1 MLNNIDSFDEKI
13 IKILQNDARKP
24 FVDIANT
31 IGLSESAV
39 RRRIKNLTDNDI
51 IKKFTIEINNRG
63 KTSAITLISVA
74 SSSDTSAVTSK
85 LLNLEGVDVVYE
97 ITGQYDIAAIIS
109 APEISEINSYIDEVR
124 KIEGVSDTNTVI
136 ILKTLKNS
144 WYSIYRSKYSEVYF
158 HFFALTFISHTKD
171 VVISLKWYLN
181 QMILTIMRIN
191 TIM

>member
-24 FVDIANT
+24 FVEIANT

-39 RRRIKNLTDNDI
+39 RRRIKNLIDNNI
-51 IKKFTIEINNRG
+51 IKKFTIEINNSE

-74 SSSDTSAVTSK
+74 SSSDTSTVTSK

-97 ITGQYDIAAIIS
+97 ITGQYDIAAILS
-109 APEISEINSYIDEVR
+109 APAISEINSYIDEVR

-136 ILKTLKNS
+136 ILKTLK
-144 WYSIYRSKYSEVYF
+144 Y
-158 HFFALTFISHTKD
+158 
-171 VVISLKWYLN
+171 
-181 QMILTIMRIN
+181 
-191 TIM
+191 

>member
-24 FVDIANT
+24 FVEIANT

-39 RRRIKNLTDNDI
+39 RRRIKNLTDNNI
-51 IKKFTIEINNRG
+51 IKKFTIEINNSE

-74 SSSDTSAVTSK
+74 SSSEASTVTSK
-85 LLNLEGVDVVYE
+85 LLNLEGVDVIYE

-109 APEISEINSYIDEVR
+109 APAISEINSYIDEVR

-136 ILKTLKNS
+136 ILKTLK
-144 WYSIYRSKYSEVYF
+144 Y
-158 HFFALTFISHTKD
+158 
-171 VVISLKWYLN
+171 
-181 QMILTIMRIN
+181 
-191 TIM
+191 